1 MIVDGFGV
9 FFVVA
14 CALVHF
20 ANLVDMPAWTPVLP
34 PGLQFFR
41 KKIWFLACWPL
52 LGLSWEGWE
61 FTAPFVSPKVVEWA
75 TEKRHDFGE
84 IPVGRAVIHV
94 FRFKNTSPDTILLQ
108 TVRTTCGCTAVRYPE
123 TPIAPGAIGDLTV
136 EYDAA
141 QSGHFAKKIRVFFDR
156 QRKPDILW
164 IEGEVR

>member
-1 MIVDGFGV
+1 MWV
-9 FFVVA
+9 
-14 CALVHF
+14 
-20 ANLVDMPAWTPVLP
+20 
-34 PGLQFFR
+34 
-41 KKIWFLACWPL
+41 LACCPL
-52 LGLSWEGWE
+52 FGLWLGGWE
-61 FTAPFVSPKVVEWA
+61 FTASTTPPKVVEWA
-75 TEKRHDFGE
+75 TEKRHDFGN

-141 QSGHFAKKIRVFFDR
+141 QSGPFAKKIRVFFDR

-164 IEGEVR
+164 IEGEVQ